1 LPKGSNGLNE
11 KQAMFCLEYIK
22 DFNATQAA
30 IRVGYSEKTAGSRG
44 ASLMQISAIQERIA
58 ANVAERSERAKVDAD
73 WLLKRLAL
81 EAEADLNDLY
91 SEDGGLKPVN
101 QWPKIWR
108 QGLVSGID
116 SHQEYEYIAGEKVPA
131 GVVQK
136 IKLSDRVKR
145 LEMIGKHVD
154 VSAFSEN
161 HNHTGSV
168 SIAIADILE
177 SIDGTSKGLPV
188 DE

>member
-1 LPKGSNGLNE
+1 MPKGSNGLNE

>member
-1 LPKGSNGLNE
+1 MRKGSDGLNE

-44 ASLMQISAIQERIA
+44 ASLMQISAIQEQIA
-58 ANVAERSERAKVDAD
+58 ANVAERSKRTKVDAD
-73 WLLKRLAL
+73 WLLKRLAI
-81 EAEADLNDLY
+81 EAEADLADLY

-108 QGLVSGID
+108 QGLVSSID

-131 GVVQK
+131 GVVQR
-136 IKLSDRVKR
+136 IRLSDRVKR

-177 SIDGTSKGLPV
+177 SIDGASKGLPV

>member
-1 LPKGSNGLNE
+1 MPKGSNGLNE
-11 KQAMFCLEYIK
+11 KQSMFCLEYIK

-30 IRVGYSEKTAGSRG
+30 ISAGYSEKTAGSQG
-44 ASLMQISAIQERIA
+44 HDLLKKPEIQKEIA
-58 ANVAERSERAKVDAD
+58 TNVAERSERTKVDAD

-81 EAEADLNDLY
+81 EADADLNDLY

-161 HNHTGSV
+161 LNHTGSV
-168 SIAIADILE
+168 SIAIADILG

>member
-1 LPKGSNGLNE
+1 
-11 KQAMFCLEYIK
+11 M
-22 DFNATQAA
+22 
-30 IRVGYSEKTAGSRG
+30 
-44 ASLMQISAIQERIA
+44 
-58 ANVAERSERAKVDAD
+58 
-73 WLLKRLAL
+73 
-81 EAEADLNDLY
+81 
-91 SEDGGLKPVN
+91 
-101 QWPKIWR
+101 
-108 QGLVSGID
+108 SGID